1 MKKFI
6 FTLLCGFGV
15 CCLGAFGD
23 NALRVGDTQRLEFS
37 AVQNAYD
44 DYSAIFRAF
53 DKNSTILQSYEK
65 LARIHAI
72 VDENNL
78 NDPNDTDGCA
88 CQGLKPKIE
97 PYKGFHHQ
105 GNKYIWQ
112 GKKLIIERDCW
123 GGGEYHFELEEVA
136 GGVKITTKFS
146 RD

>member
-1 MKKFI
+1 MKKLVFAL
-6 FTLLCGFGV
+6 FGVFGV

-53 DKNSTILQSYEK
+53 DRGSTIAQSYEK
-65 LARIHAI
+65 LAKMHAA
-72 VDENNL
+72 VKGANAQ
-78 NDPNDTDGCA
+78 NDADGCA
-88 CQGLKPKIE
+88 CAGLADTLLE
-97 PYKGFHHQ
+97 PYKDFHHQ

-112 GKKLIIERDCW
+112 GKKLTIERECW
-123 GGGEYHFELEEVA
+123 GGGEFYFELEEVA
-136 GGVKITTKFS
+136 GGVQITTKFS